1 MLKVVMLLFSK
12 GSCMN
17 FRTVDEVTKI
27 QSKTRSAVTRYFVDF
42 GTFRVL
48 RKTVTASIQDVSE
61 TRPIRTDAHRM
72 SKLCSSK

>member
-12 GSCMN
+12 GCCMN
-17 FRTVDEVTKI
+17 FRTVDDVTKI
-27 QSKTRSAVTRYFVDF
+27 QSNTRSAVTRYFVDF

-48 RKTVTASIQDVSE
+48 SKIVTASIHDVSE

-72 SKLCSSK
+72 NELCSSR